1 MFASSSGNPSV
12 HFQRAEINVGM
23 LDIRND
29 ILYCRFF
36 LVMSVKNSAYLLTFI
51 IITISV
57 IIVNVSSSLEL
68 MITESQ
74 VECVYMIF
82 KIS

>member
-1 MFASSSGNPSV
+1 
-12 HFQRAEINVGM
+12 
-23 LDIRND
+23 
-29 ILYCRFF
+29 
-36 LVMSVKNSAYLLTFI
+36 MSVKNSAYLLTFI